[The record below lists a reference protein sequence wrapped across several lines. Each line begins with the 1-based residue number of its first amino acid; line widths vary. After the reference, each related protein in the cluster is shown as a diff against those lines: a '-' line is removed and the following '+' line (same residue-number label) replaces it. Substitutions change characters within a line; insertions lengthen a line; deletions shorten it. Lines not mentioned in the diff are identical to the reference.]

1 MTAKNLFINS
11 QRTGRT
17 PCLPNAMRIRG
28 PNIQFWRI
36 WSKISPQI
44 VFQVADSTK
53 AGPLAVSDCHLVL
66 PLQRFSGQSVQ
77 DKSVFSVT
85 FNRVFCC
92 IPSIHAGWLW
102 YWVGLL
108 LFMF

>member
-66 PLQRFSGQSVQ
+66 PHLFSIAVGRTKVY
-77 DKSVFSVT
+77 FSN
-85 FNRVFCC
+85 F
-92 IPSIHAGWLW
+92 
-102 YWVGLL
+102 
-108 LFMF
+108 